1 MGLLLLRATVSLIAI
16 IQGTL
21 TFAYR
26 DGLSIWTGAVGLLLI
41 LAGTLLLIGFLTPV
55 AGGLVAI
62 AAISAAYLGSLPPR
76 SLFDATLT
84 TVLVVVVATAVTLL
98 GPGAISADARLF
110 GRREI
115 IIPRAPRS
123 SKH

>member
-1 MGLLLLRATVSLIAI
+1 LLRATVSLIAI
-16 IQGTL
+16 TQGTL
-21 TFAYR
+21 YFADR
-26 DGLSIWTGAVGLLLI
+26 DGLSVWTGAAGLLLI

-55 AGGLVAI
+55 AGGLAAI
-62 AAISAAYLGSLPPR
+62 GAISAAYLGSLAAR

-98 GPGAISADARLF
+98 GPGAISVDARLF

-115 IIPRAPRS
+115 IVPRDPRS